1 MRSLLADV
9 AAALGLLTRL
19 PTAWL
24 PQHQDAAGFAGAV
37 WAYPL
42 VGFGIGAFGGAILA
56 AGLWLGLPPLLAALW
71 SLAGTLLL
79 TGGFHEDGL
88 ADTADGFG
96 GGRDTARKL
105 EIMRDSR
112 IGSYGVLALVLAL
125 GLRATALAALPAT
138 WGASLGLVAAC
149 GAAAALG
156 RGVILGLLRLLPP
169 ARRDGMAS
177 GLGQPRGV
185 PLLAGMALSVL
196 PALLFLPPA
205 MALPAVLLAALVLLA
220 LSRLARRQIGGH
232 TGDVLGAGA
241 VAGECVALTVMA
253 AS

>member
-1 MRSLLADV
+1 MRRLLADI

-42 VGFGIGAFGGAILA
+42 VGFGIGAFGGAVLA
-56 AGLWLGLPPLLAALW
+56 AGMWLGLPPLLAALW
-71 SLAGTLLL
+71 SLAATLLL

-96 GGRDTARKL
+96 GGRDAARKL

-138 WGASLGLVAAC
+138 WGAFLGLVAAC

-156 RGVILGLLRLLPP
+156 RGVILGLLRFLPP

-177 GLGQPRGV
+177 GLGHARGAS
-185 PLLAGMALSVL
+185 LLVGMALSVL
-196 PALLFLPPA
+196 PALVFLPLGF
-205 MALPAVLLAALVLLA
+205 ALPAVLLAALVFLA
-220 LSRLARRQIGGH
+220 LARLARRQIGGH

-241 VAGECVALTVMA
+241 VAGECVALTVLA